1 MLDWTTLFG
10 FTDVAGVAEKGCA
23 GMYELQHDTPYDCP
37 AQCQPLNIISVFEA
51 QKPFLS
57 TEILYSYGVS

>member
-1 MLDWTTLFG
+1 M
-10 FTDVAGVAEKGCA
+10 ASVAEKGCA
-23 GMYELQHDTPYDCP
+23 GMYELQNDTPYDCP

-57 TEILYSYGVS
+57 TEVLYSYGVS